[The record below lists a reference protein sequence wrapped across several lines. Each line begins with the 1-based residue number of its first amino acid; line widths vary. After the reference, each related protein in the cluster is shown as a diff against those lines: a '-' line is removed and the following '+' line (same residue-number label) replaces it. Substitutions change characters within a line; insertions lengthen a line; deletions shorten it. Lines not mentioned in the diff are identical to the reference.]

1 MSAGDF
7 AAVALALYAGH
18 HVGDYWVQTDHQA
31 RHKGLPGA
39 EGRVACVLHC
49 LSYVAT
55 QLACLLL
62 LVMVAT
68 PMSLTVPGMYV
79 ALAVSGLTHYA
90 ADRREYGLMFK
101 LARLLPGKAA
111 FMRLG
116 VPRPV
121 MTLADSDNGHGRFDP
136 IGIMPLDNPQLATG
150 AWALDQSWHVFFGV
164 FVPALLAVS
173 L

>member
-7 AAVALALYAGH
+7 AAVGLAFYTGH
-18 HVGDYWVQTDHQA
+18 RIGDYWVQTDHQA
-31 RHKGLPGA
+31 QHKGLPGVQ
-39 EGRVACVLHC
+39 GRVACTLHC
-49 LSYVAT
+49 LSYVGT
-55 QLACLLL
+55 QFACLLL

-79 ALAVSGLTHYA
+79 ALAVSGITHYM
-90 ADRREYGLMFK
+90 ADRREYGLMLR

-116 VPRPV
+116 VPRQGLTFYGTNTDHTDDV
-121 MTLADSDNGHGRFDP
+121 EVDAT
-136 IGIMPLDNPQLATG
+136 DNPQLATG
-150 AWALDQSWHVFFGV
+150 AWALDQSWHILFSV